1 MEILAWLYLT
11 AWREGSLGWLAALLV
26 AAMALSGALFAFG
39 LAEDIRSESW
49 VIIGGAVVGALA
61 GTLPLAWRM
70 YNTRNTRLA
79 QASGQDRPRTR
90 RPLSQRRLFLGLA
103 GAYLLL
109 VAWSAT
115 VIWLDRGNPTTNAP
129 GAANEAAES
138 HPGNAVSGPRE
149 PETQAIATVPVA
161 PQSTDREEYGVVVG
175 RLRVS
180 SDVLAY
186 ADGGTLWQRPEL
198 WVRIRRLDPDPAVLA
213 EVDAINEEIDERREI
228 LYALNRRAEPLEEKE
243 RLSERQPGPPLT
255 EQERTRFEE
264 LRTRDAERSRR
275 LAELSAYRYERQR
288 LERKHEASLQ
298 GPPLTAAEAA
308 WLSEFRGQ
316 LEAANRANPR
326 RRAVLLRRLAPSL
339 RRRGTLL
346 EEKER
351 LSQRQPGP
359 PLTER
364 ERARLDELSE
374 PPGVPL
380 SVSEEHELER
390 LQIKHEANLWV
401 PGPPLTAA
409 EAASLSELVAQ
420 REQARV
426 ALSAA
431 EEKRDSLVDGRTS
444 IIVANSNTVVFNERI
459 FVVYPGD
466 TLRVGVLDNDFFT
479 NDVLGSFR
487 LDVTAELL
495 EAGEDVLLDGRPNV
509 ESLQLRFRKES

>member
-1 MEILAWLYLT
+1 MPIELIEFPLRVVWNIVFLAKWGRDKT
-11 AWREGSLGWLAALLV
+11 RKGASDPGRPTSRAALGASSTLTYEQ
-26 AAMALSGALFAFG
+26 AAP
-39 LAEDIRSESW
+39 I
-49 VIIGGAVVGALA
+49 
-61 GTLPLAWRM
+61 
-70 YNTRNTRLA
+70 A

-103 GAYLLL
+103 GAWLLL

-115 VIWLDRGNPTTNAP
+115 VIWLDRGNPTTNVP

-149 PETQAIATVPVA
+149 PETEAIATVPVA

-180 SDVLAY
+180 SNVLAN
-186 ADGGTLWQRPEL
+186 ADARGALGPRPEL

-213 EVDAINEEIDERREI
+213 EVDAINEEIDEQREI
-228 LYALNRRAEPLEEKE
+228 LYALGRRAEPLEEKE
-243 RLSERQPGPPLT
+243 RLSERQPRPPLT

-264 LRTRDAERSRR
+264 LRTRKAERARR
-275 LAELSAYRYERQR
+275 LAELSAYNSERHR
-288 LERKHEASLQ
+288 LERKHEASLEGP

-316 LEAANRANPR
+316 LEAANSAQPR
-326 RRAVLLRRLAPSL
+326 RRAVLLRGLVSL
-339 RRRGTLL
+339 RRRAALL

-351 LSQRQPGP
+351 LSERQPGP

-374 PPGVPL
+374 PPGEAL
-380 SVSEEHELER
+380 SYREEAELGWLQLTHE
-390 LQIKHEANLWV
+390 QSLWV

-409 EAASLSELVAQ
+409 EAARLSELVAQ
-420 REQARV
+420 REQARA

-431 EEKRDSLVDGRTS
+431 EENRDSLVDGRTS
-444 IIVANSNTVVFNERI
+444 VIVANSNTVVFNERI

-466 TLRVGVLDNDFFT
+466 TLRVGVLDDDFFY
-479 NDVLGSFR
+479 
-487 LDVTAELL
+487 
-495 EAGEDVLLDGRPNV
+495 
-509 ESLQLRFRKES
+509 Q